1 MSELF
6 FILALVGAGI
16 VLSLYLGYKGVDP
29 EVIGRKAHRKDNSAD
44 KEENDQQESNT
55 KWEDCSWLN
64 C

>member
-29 EVIGRKAHRKDNSAD
+29 EVIGRKSHRKDNSAD

-55 KWEDCSWLN
+55 K
-64 C
+64 